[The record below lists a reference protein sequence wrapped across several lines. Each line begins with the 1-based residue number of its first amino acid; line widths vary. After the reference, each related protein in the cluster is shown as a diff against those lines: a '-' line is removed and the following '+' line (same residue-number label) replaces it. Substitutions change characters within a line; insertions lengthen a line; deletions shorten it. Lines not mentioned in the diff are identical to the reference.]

1 MEPYTLPREAFD
13 VLEQSL
19 GGKQKAEVLAR
30 TLEAAISAIQ
40 QKANEEF
47 LEQKQFLKIVLK
59 DELKQELVTREIF
72 EDRFKGL
79 EEKFEGRFKG
89 LEEKFEGR
97 FKGLEEKFEGRF
109 KGLEEKF
116 EGRFQGIDERFK
128 GLENTMLE
136 KFKVVDEKFS
146 GLHFKMNLFIAIALI
161 ALTFANPTFVQLLEK
176 IF

>member
-1 MEPYTLPREAFD
+1 METYTLPREAFD

-40 QKANEEF
+40 QKANEEI
-47 LEQKQFLKIVLK
+47 LEQKQFLKIALK

-72 EDRFKGL
+72 
-79 EEKFEGRFKG
+79 
-89 LEEKFEGR
+89 
-97 FKGLEEKFEGRF
+97 
-109 KGLEEKF
+109 
-116 EGRFQGIDERFK
+116 DERFK
-128 GLENTMLE
+128 GLENMVLE

-146 GLHFKMNLFIAIALI
+146 SLHFKMNLFIAIALI